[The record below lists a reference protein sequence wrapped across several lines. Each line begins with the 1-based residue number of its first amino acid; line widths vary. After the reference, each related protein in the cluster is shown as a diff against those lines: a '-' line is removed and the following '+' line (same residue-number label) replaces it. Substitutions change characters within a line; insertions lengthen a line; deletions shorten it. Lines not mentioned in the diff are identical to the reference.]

1 MIGFTLFDIVI
12 LSIFFIMFIIILSI
26 DKPIQV
32 AFNWPYSEISTFGP
46 LDSNYS
52 ANRRHTKKSAI
63 VHTRQQKSLP
73 ERWIRFGPV
82 LCDP

>member
-1 MIGFTLFDIVI
+1 MTGFTLFDIVI
-12 LSIFFIMFIIILSI
+12 LLILFFIIILSI
-26 DKPIQV
+26 GKPIQV
-32 AFNWPYSEISTFGP
+32 AFNWPYSEIGPFGP

-82 LCDP
+82 LCNP